1 MDMQRTY
8 PAPFRTALTRAALLA
23 ALISLTGCMIPYP
36 SHKVYEGK
44 EIKAETLS
52 WMQPG
57 ETTRAQVVERL
68 GAPDID
74 FIDQRTI
81 AYAWSGQSGGVL
93 VVAPNS
99 GFVDP
104 IRMRR
109 ALLIRFDTDNKAA
122 AFSII
127 SRQTE
132 IIPYDVHVQSIDAKY
147 DDWRVILDQWL
158 AKQNQVTRLS
168 GAAPE

>member
-1 MDMQRTY
+1 MDMQRTD
-8 PAPFRTALTRAALLA
+8 PAPFRTALIRAALLG
-23 ALISLTGCMIPYP
+23 ALINLTGCMIPYP
-36 SHKVYEGK
+36 SHKVYEGN
-44 EIKAETLS
+44 EIKAESLS

-74 FIDQRTI
+74 FVDQRTI

-93 VVAPNS
+93 FVVPPQGAE
-99 GFVDP
+99 VP

-132 IIPYDVHVQSIDAKY
+132 IIPYDVHVQSFDAKY

>member
-1 MDMQRTY
+1 MQYIDPTLR
-8 PAPFRTALTRAALLA
+8 RISLIGAALLA
-23 ALISLTGCMIPYP
+23 ALIGLTGCMIPYP
-36 SHKVYEGK
+36 SHKVYEGN
-44 EIKAETLS
+44 EIKAESLS
-52 WMQPG
+52 WLQPG
-57 ETTRAQVVERL
+57 ETTRTQVVERL

-74 FIDQRTI
+74 FVDQRTV

-93 VVAPNS
+93 VVAPYS
-99 GFVDP
+99 GFIDP
-104 IRMRR
+104 IRVRR

-158 AKQNQVTRLS
+158 AKHSQVTRLS